1 VNKKL
6 LGAFVVVGAAAIA
19 AYIVREKLIQLGQEL
34 VREAAA
40 WSLDDPGED
49 EEGREMDEDLA
60 AFEAGEK
67 RLTEEPKG
75 PRGWGQEVGEGEIS

>member
-6 LGAFVVVGAAAIA
+6 LGAFVVVGATAIA

-49 EEGREMDEDLA
+49 EEPEESSA
-60 AFEAGEK
+60 
-67 RLTEEPKG
+67 EEPKG
-75 PRGWGQEVGEGEIS
+75 PRGWGREVGEGEIS